1 MSIVNSCESVGISC
15 VSKSFL
21 TFLGYLLSNNL
32 RCQLSGRVSPYTKL
46 LCHFFPIS
54 PFSRSQISD
63 WNAFSLLGQYWAVHI
78 VLTYGHNNPLLFFI
92 TQICREIRQ
101 AGGKGLGLPY
111 PEDGGKN
118 DGINIEWL
126 TDGKSK
132 LLLTFYINIPKRNEF
147 SFRFAKS
154 SNTDRVQTLVK
165 LIRGLFLEKPGKP
178 FCVCRVYIII
188 IIINFIYIASISLTV
203 LGAYIQDQSFSFKK
217 FWN

>member
-1 MSIVNSCESVGISC
+1 MSHKYSHKQIKPLSSLC
-15 VSKSFL
+15 V
-21 TFLGYLLSNNL
+21 
-32 RCQLSGRVSPYTKL
+32 CKL
-46 LCHFFPIS
+46 K
-54 PFSRSQISD
+54 PF
-63 WNAFSLLGQYWAVHI
+63 
-78 VLTYGHNNPLLFFI
+78 LLFFI

-101 AGGKGLGLPY
+101 ASGKGLGLLY

-126 TDGKSK
+126 TDGKK
-132 LLLTFYINIPKRNEF
+132 QTLFLLLKRNEF
-147 SFRFAKS
+147 AFSFAKS

-165 LIRGLFLEKPGKP
+165 LNRGLFLEKPGKP

-217 FWN
+217 F